1 MLNWQQVIIHCL
13 PAVEKR
19 IMKSSVECYHIIF
32 VCLSVLNRDLHLCF
46 GISEVRSSCSTGI
59 TIGDME
65 KIVWSHLMLDRA
77 PHDIIPKS
85 SYPGIK
91 SSLIIVLKL
100 SFEVERERERE
111 VRKKYRHGI
120 SIKQIG
126 WPNPSSFA
134 FLLVSSVL
142 SVKTEESQDE

>member
-1 MLNWQQVIIHCL
+1 
-13 PAVEKR
+13 
-19 IMKSSVECYHIIF
+19 MKSSVECYHIIF

-100 SFEVERERERE
+100 SFEVEREREGSQ
-111 VRKKYRHGI
+111 KKIQTWNKYQTNRLTEPIIVCI
-120 SIKQIG
+120 SIG
-126 WPNPSSFA
+126 
-134 FLLVSSVL
+134 L
-142 SVKTEESQDE
+142 